1 MNAAQ
6 GPRQPVR
13 GSLADSARTLWLTA
27 PVWRGVVIMAC
38 CLMAFAIAAQILAT
52 RPGLSALPAQTV
64 ATANAARVAESWDSC
79 AVHNWSVLSPDGA
92 GRVARILSVEE
103 ATSSLRADEIRFK
116 ADIVAKY
123 LVFTRVVV
131 ERDIGGHQ
139 SSTSIIVVP
148 WDTLVRVG
156 DTVEYSGAHTD
167 PDMQCHYV
175 PSLITRVIAADGGNA
190 AARN

>member
-1 MNAAQ
+1 
-6 GPRQPVR
+6 
-13 GSLADSARTLWLTA
+13 
-27 PVWRGVVIMAC
+27 MAC
-38 CLMAFAIAAQILAT
+38 CLTAFAIAAPILAT
-52 RPGLSALPAQTV
+52 RPGLSAPPAQTV
-64 ATANAARVAESWDSC
+64 ATPNAARVAESWDSC
-79 AVHNWSVLSPDGA
+79 VAHNWSVLSPDGA

-103 ATSSLRADEIRFK
+103 ATSSLQADEIRFK

-123 LVFTRVVV
+123 LAFTRVVV

-139 SSTSIIVVP
+139 SSTSIVVVP

-156 DTVEYSGAHTD
+156 DAVEYSGARMD

-175 PSLITRVIAADGGNA
+175 PSLITHVTAADGGNA